1 MTPAIALKSLRRAAG
16 RQGPDMLW
24 MLLPLLASLVFLAFG
39 GFVLSK
45 LNEDAR
51 AVEAAQTSAVAAT
64 FASAVERV
72 VSRAL
77 TATRSLA
84 VMVYQG
90 NGKVDDFERLAL
102 FLLPMYKGAYALS
115 LAPDGIIRQ
124 IEPLDRNLLVR
135 DHDVLEGQDREQVI
149 RAIDRDTPV
158 IEFSGPFQLIQGP
171 VGAIGM
177 LPIFLP
183 DARGASAF
191 WGYTVVTLVLPDA
204 IEDANL
210 DAMSL
215 QGYAYEL
222 SGMDPEAGHRRV
234 IARSTVPVLQPTCK
248 DVSIE
253 RVSWTLCVSP
263 LQTSSSWSRHL
274 FELVLIVVCSVGVG
288 CLVHALIVLR
298 RTSRELEWSAL
309 HDALTG
315 LPNRRYIYERL
326 DTLLFPSRSDASL
339 AAVAYLDL
347 DGFKP
352 INDAFGHGQGD
363 GVLMTTAQRLT
374 RASRPNDV
382 VARIGG
388 DEFVIVLRQLT
399 DEAQCH
405 RVLERVLKAVSEPIP
420 LTATEVTVSAS
431 IGVVLMSA
439 DGLTDVETM
448 MRAADEA
455 MYQAKASGKNRIHMA
470 ARRT

>member
-1 MTPAIALKSLRRAAG
+1 
-16 RQGPDMLW
+16 
-24 MLLPLLASLVFLAFG
+24 MLLPLLACLAMLTFG

-45 LNEDAR
+45 LNDDAR
-51 AVEAAQTSAVAAT
+51 AVESAQTSAVAAT

-90 NGKVDDFERLAL
+90 NGRVDDFERLAL

-135 DHDVLEGQDREQVI
+135 DHDVLEGV
-149 RAIDRDTPV
+149 DRDKVIAAIHPDKPV

-171 VGAIGM
+171 IGAIGM

-183 DARGASAF
+183 DDRGASRF
-191 WGYTVVTLVLPDA
+191 WGYTVVTLLLPDA
-204 IEDANL
+204 LADANL
-210 DAMSL
+210 EAMSL

-234 IARSTVPVLQPTCK
+234 IARSAAPVTQPVCEG
-248 DVSIE
+248 VHIE

-263 LQTSSSWSRHL
+263 LQAQSAGSRRL
-274 FELVLIVVCSVGVG
+274 FEGVLIIVCSVGMG
-288 CLVHALIVLR
+288 GLVHMLIVLKR
-298 RTSRELEWSAL
+298 AGRELEWSAL

-326 DTLLFPSRSDASL
+326 DTLLFPATPAAPL

-352 INDAFGHGQGD
+352 INDALGHAQGD
-363 GVLMTTAQRLT
+363 VVLRIVAQRLT
-374 RASRPNDV
+374 RAVRERDV

-388 DEFVIVLRQLT
+388 DEFIIVMRDLESEVQCLAVLQRVLQAVGEPIALT
-399 DEAQCH
+399 DRSVA
-405 RVLERVLKAVSEPIP
+405 
-420 LTATEVTVSAS
+420 VSAS
-431 IGVVLMSA
+431 IGVTLVPA
-439 DGLTDVETM
+439 DDPSDVQSL

-455 MYQAKASGKNRIHMA
+455 MYQAKASGKNRMQVA
-470 ARRT
+470 GA

>member
-1 MTPAIALKSLRRAAG
+1 MPQRRVAARRG
-16 RQGPDMLW
+16 RPSFVV
-24 MLLPLLASLVFLAFG
+24 LLPMLACMAFLAFG
-39 GFVLSK
+39 GFVVSK

-90 NGKVDDFERLAL
+90 NGRVENFERLAL

-135 DHDVLEGQDREQVI
+135 DHDVLEGFDRDKVI
-149 RAIDRDTPV
+149 AAIDRDKPV

-183 DARGASAF
+183 DAQGASTF
-191 WGYTVVTLVLPDA
+191 WGYTVVTLLLPDA
-204 IEDANL
+204 LEDANL

-234 IARSTVPVLQPTCK
+234 IAKSAAPVTQPVCEG
-248 DVSIE
+248 VHIE
-253 RVSWTLCVSP
+253 GVSWTLCVSP
-263 LQTSSSWSRHL
+263 LQTLSAWSRHL
-274 FELVLIVVCSVGVG
+274 FELILIVVCSVGMG
-288 CLVHALIVLR
+288 GLVHALIVLK
-298 RTSRELEWSAL
+298 RTGRELEWSAL

-326 DTLLFPSRSDASL
+326 DTLLFPATRGTQL

-352 INDAFGHGQGD
+352 INDALGHAQGD
-363 GVLMTTAQRLT
+363 VVLTITAQRLT
-374 RASRPNDV
+374 RAVRRHDL

-388 DEFVIVLRQLT
+388 DEFVVVMRDLESDAECRGVL
-399 DEAQCH
+399 D
-405 RVLERVLKAVSEPIP
+405 RVLKVVSEPIA
-420 LTATEVTVSAS
+420 LTERAVAVSAS
-431 IGVVLMSA
+431 IGVVMVSA
-439 DGLTDVETM
+439 HDLADVHTL

-455 MYQAKASGKNRIHMA
+455 MYQAKASGKNRMHV
-470 ARRT
+470 ARRGE

>member
-1 MTPAIALKSLRRAAG
+1 MPLAIASLPRRRAAG
-16 RQGPDMLW
+16 RRGRKSFLI
-24 MLLPLLASLVFLAFG
+24 LLPVLACLAFLAFG

-45 LNEDAR
+45 LTEDAR

-90 NGKVDDFERLAL
+90 NGKVDNFERLAL

-115 LAPDGIIRQ
+115 LAPGGIIRQ

-135 DHDVLEGQDREQVI
+135 DHDVLEGV
-149 RAIDRDTPV
+149 DRDKVIAAINPDHPV

-183 DARGASAF
+183 DAQGASRF
-191 WGYTVVTLVLPDA
+191 WGYTVVTLLLPDA
-204 IEDANL
+204 LEDANL

-222 SGMDPEAGHRRV
+222 AGMDPEAGHRRV
-234 IARSTVPVLQPTCK
+234 IARSDAPVAQPVCEG
-248 DVSIE
+248 VHIE
-253 RVSWTLCVSP
+253 GVSWTLCVSP
-263 LQTSSSWSRHL
+263 LQAVSAWSRHL
-274 FELVLIVVCSVGVG
+274 FELILIGVCSVGMG
-288 CLVHALIVLR
+288 GLVHALIVLK
-298 RTSRELEWSAL
+298 RTGRELEWSAL

-326 DTLLFPSRSDASL
+326 DTLLFPATPATSL

-352 INDAFGHGQGD
+352 INDALGHAQGD
-363 GVLMTTAQRLT
+363 VVLRIVAQRLT
-374 RASRPNDV
+374 RAVRECDV

-388 DEFVIVLRQLT
+388 DEFVIVMRDLEG
-399 DEAQCH
+399 EAQCGG
-405 RVLERVLKAVSEPIP
+405 VLQRVLKAVGEPIA
-420 LTATEVTVSAS
+420 LTERSVAVSAS
-431 IGVVLMSA
+431 IGVTFVSA
-439 DGLTDVETM
+439 AAPADVQSL

-455 MYQAKASGKNRIHMA
+455 MYQAKASGKNRMHIA
-470 ARRT
+470 GT

>member
-1 MTPAIALKSLRRAAG
+1 MTLAIAPTPQRRATG
-16 RQGPDMLW
+16 RNGPRAQ
-24 MLLPLLASLVFLAFG
+24 MLLPMLAFLVFLAFG

-45 LNEDAR
+45 FNEDAR
-51 AVEAAQTSAVAAT
+51 AVEAAQTSVVAAA
-64 FASAVERV
+64 FASSVERV

-90 NGKVDDFERLAL
+90 QGRVEDFERLAL

-135 DHDVLEGQDREQVI
+135 DHDVLEGYDREQVI
-149 RAIDRDTPV
+149 AAIDRDKPA

-183 DARGASAF
+183 DAQGASAF

-204 IEDANL
+204 LEDANL

-234 IARSTVPVLQPTCK
+234 IAKSTEPVMLPTCK
-248 DVSIE
+248 DVHIE

-263 LQTSSSWSRHL
+263 IERLSTWSRHQ
-274 FELVLIVVCSVGVG
+274 FELLLVMVCSLGVG
-288 CLVHALIVLR
+288 CLVHTLIVLK
-298 RTSRELEWSAL
+298 RTSLELEWSAL

-315 LPNRRYIYERL
+315 LPNRRFIYDRL
-326 DTLLFPSRSDASL
+326 DDLLFPSASSASF

-352 INDAFGHGQGD
+352 INDALGHAQGD
-363 GVLMTTAQRLT
+363 AVLRIVAQRLEQEM
-374 RASRPNDV
+374 RQDDV

-388 DEFVIVLRQLT
+388 DEFVIVMRGLN
-399 DEAQCH
+399 DEGSCRA
-405 RVLERVLKAVSEPIP
+405 VLERVLNKVSEPIA
-420 LTATEVTVSAS
+420 LTAGTVAVSAS
-431 IGVVLMSA
+431 IGVVMLPV
-439 DGLTDVETM
+439 DDTTDVESL
-448 MRAADEA
+448 MRRADSA
-455 MYQAKASGKNRIHMA
+455 MYQAKESGKNRIHV
-470 ARRT
+470 ARRWK